1 MPTPT
6 YTPLAN
12 ITLGSSAA
20 TITFGSIPATYR
32 DLIVV
37 LTPTTASQT
46 DLFLR
51 LNGDTGNNYYDQ
63 RMRGS
68 GTAAVA
74 TVRGA
79 QPRSLIAEG
88 AQPGNNISVHI
99 INFLDY
105 SQTNKHKTILSRSN
119 NAGLG
124 VEATASRWASTAA
137 MTSFQFST
145 GSTFNAGTTA
155 ALYGIVA

>member
-37 LTPTTASQT
+37 LTPTTFAQT

-51 LNGDTGNNYYDQ
+51 LNGDTGDNYYDQ
-63 RMRGS
+63 TMRGS

-74 TVRGA
+74 RFRNAQPRFLIAAGA
-79 QPRSLIAEG
+79 QPANE
-88 AQPGNNISVHI
+88 ISVHV

-105 SQTNKHKTILSRSN
+105 AQTNKHKTLLSRSN
-119 NAGLG
+119 TAGLG
-124 VEATASRWASTAA
+124 VEATTGRWQNTVA
-137 MTSFQFST
+137 MTSFEFST
-145 GSTFNAGTTA
+145 ASTFNAGTTA